1 MRFLLLVLLTV
12 RCASAS
18 PVVEVEPG
26 ECFMLMSVSGKLIA
40 GAGGDECT
48 RKAAPA
54 STFKIPH
61 ALIALQ
67 TGVVDPKLPVQWA
80 GSDQPFETWKRD
92 HTLAS
97 SIQWSVYWYYQRTAA
112 KIGEERMR
120 AQLAALRYGS
130 DTFERELTTFWTNGD
145 LEVSPQEQ
153 VEFLARMFRG
163 DLPVAREHVETV
175 KQAMLMPPGKITN
188 AAGTHDFV
196 LPAAVTAVRA
206 KTGNTRIGDERISWL
221 VGQVEAGED
230 QYVFAARKRARG
242 ALNTTA
248 GAEVARR
255 ALTALL
261 ADRDAGPSR

>member
-1 MRFLLLVLLTV
+1 MRFLLLVLLLV
-12 RCASAS
+12 RCATAS

-40 GAGGDECT
+40 EAGGEECT
-48 RKAAPA
+48 RGTAPA

-67 TGVVDPKLPVQWA
+67 TGVVDSKLPVQWD

-112 KIGEERMR
+112 NIGRERMLEQLAKIG
-120 AQLAALRYGS
+120 YGS

-145 LEVSPQEQ
+145 LNVSPKEQ
-153 VEFLARMFRG
+153 LDFLGRMFRG
-163 DLPVAREHVETV
+163 DLPVAREHVGTV
-175 KQAMLMPPGKITN
+175 KHALLMPPGKITN
-188 AAGTHDFV
+188 AAGTHDFA
-196 LPAAVTAVRA
+196 LPASVTAVRA
-206 KTGNTRIGDERISWL
+206 KTGNTRNGEERISWL

-230 QYVFAARKRARG
+230 EYVFVARKRAKG
-242 ALNTTA
+242 GLNTTA

-255 ALTALL
+255 GLTALL
-261 ADRDAGPSR
+261 ADGDAGAAR